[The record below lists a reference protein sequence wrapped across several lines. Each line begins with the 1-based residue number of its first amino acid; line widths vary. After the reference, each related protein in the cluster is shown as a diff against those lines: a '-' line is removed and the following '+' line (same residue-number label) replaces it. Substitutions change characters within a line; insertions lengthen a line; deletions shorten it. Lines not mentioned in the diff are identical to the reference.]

1 MMVDDSSAVVE
12 LENGQ
17 LLVIVYQDGIIAT

>member
-17 LLVIVYQDGIIAT
+17 MLVIVYQDGIIAT